1 MLVVTSHDCATFVRC
16 LLHYILSSSRTF
28 CGDLDTYTDDVLVSA
43 FGDVI
48 ESVADSS
55 SVNMTVRCTNVDH
68 RFVLGE
74 SFIVQASC
82 DVDGAA
88 LYEYYGDCYELGT
101 LCTSAM
107 AIVTNSVAL
116 CTSTMAV

>member
-1 MLVVTSHDCATFVRC
+1 M
-16 LLHYILSSSRTF
+16 
-28 CGDLDTYTDDVLVSA
+28 CGDLDAYTDDVLVSA

-55 SVNMTVRCTNVDH
+55 SIYMTVRCTNADH
-68 RFVLGE
+68 RFVLVE
-74 SFIVQASC
+74 SFIIQASC

-88 LYEYYGDCYELGT
+88 LYEYFGGCYELGT